1 MAVTEDGILIAAS
14 ASSSQL
20 GPYALGAGKLILV
33 VGSQKIVPDLGTA
46 LRRLREYVLPWED
59 ESLLTARGVHSFV
72 GKTLII
78 EREFREG
85 RTTVVLVRQP
95 IGV

>member
-1 MAVTEDGILIAAS
+1 MTEDGILIAAS

-59 ESLLTARGVHSFV
+59 ESLLTARACPVDHGTGSRSQ
-72 GKTLII
+72 IRI
-78 EREFREG
+78 DARS
-85 RTTVVLVRQP
+85 TVPWYMNSRLS
-95 IGV
+95 